1 MSMVSAGLDW
11 WDQPMPS
18 YPRTCEPSHEVTDN
32 TSGPNL
38 MDPSLMPPEE
48 FEPLVVDALD
58 ALPDW
63 VIPVVSEIA
72 VIVEDEQSAAEARPG
87 GMLLGIYRGFPR
99 TRYSGRPS
107 GSLPDT
113 ITLYRIPILLTAAG
127 PEDVPARILKVLG
140 HEVGHALGLSEARL
154 RELGWY

>member
-1 MSMVSAGLDW
+1 
-11 WDQPMPS
+11 
-18 YPRTCEPSHEVTDN
+18 
-32 TSGPNL
+32 
-38 MDPSLMPPEE
+38 MDPRLMPPEK
-48 FEPLVVDALD
+48 FEPLVVEALD

-63 VIPVVSEIA
+63 VMPVVSEI
-72 VIVEDEQSAAEARPG
+72 VVLVEDEQPAADASPG
-87 GMLLGIYRGFPR
+87 VMLLGLYRGFPR

-113 ITLYRIPILLTAAG
+113 ITLYRIPILLTAPR
-127 PEDVPARILKVLG
+127 PEDVPARVLKVLG

>member
-1 MSMVSAGLDW
+1 
-11 WDQPMPS
+11 
-18 YPRTCEPSHEVTDN
+18 
-32 TSGPNL
+32 
-38 MDPSLMPPEE
+38 MDPRLMPREE
-48 FEPLVVDALD
+48 FEPLVADALD

-63 VIPVVSEIA
+63 VMPVVSEI
-72 VIVEDEQSAAEARPG
+72 VVLVEDQQPAAEASPG
-87 GMLLGIYRGFPR
+87 VMLLGLYRGFPR

-113 ITLYRIPILLTAAG
+113 ITLYRIPILLTSPR
-127 PEDVPARILKVLG
+127 PEDVPARVLTVLG

>member
-1 MSMVSAGLDW
+1 
-11 WDQPMPS
+11 
-18 YPRTCEPSHEVTDN
+18 
-32 TSGPNL
+32 
-38 MDPSLMPPEE
+38 MDPRLMPPEE

-63 VIPVVSEIA
+63 VIPIVAEIA
-72 VIVEDEQSAAEARPG
+72 VIVEDEQPAAEARPG
-87 GMLLGIYRGFPR
+87 VMLLGLYRGFPR
-99 TRYSGRPS
+99 TRYAGRPS

-113 ITLYRIPILLTAAG
+113 ITLYRIPILLSAPR

-140 HEVGHALGLSEARL
+140 HEVGHALGLSENRL